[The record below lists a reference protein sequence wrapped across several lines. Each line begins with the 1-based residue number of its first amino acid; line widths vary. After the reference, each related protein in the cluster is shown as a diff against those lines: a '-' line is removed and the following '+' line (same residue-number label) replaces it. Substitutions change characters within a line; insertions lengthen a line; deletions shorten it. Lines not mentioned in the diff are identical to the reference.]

1 MCVQAEYRDLSQLW
15 VDDLDLAGA
24 AQELGCSEG
33 VSAGAEED
41 GRELLG
47 RVLHGLELRRLQGW
61 AARVQEAGWGRALGA
76 TAASLMAT

>member
-33 VSAGAEED
+33 VSAGVEED

-61 AARVQEAGWGRALGA
+61 AARVQEAGWGRALGG
-76 TAASLMAT
+76 